1 MLWAAHGPII
11 SRDAATARRSVL
23 ANRRRTVGP
32 APDALDAT
40 HRVAANGF
48 KVRVN
53 IRTPGPRRPSHA
65 YRTPSPRVTYP
76 VDGICY
82 TALSRGG
89 QIRRFCTDLKTGAR
103 KNTKPV

>member
-1 MLWAAHGPII
+1 MYIQEPFPEDGQRLLCFPVRADTFAGAGAA
-11 SRDAATARRSVL
+11 SSTTAAGSS
-23 ANRRRTVGP
+23 
-32 APDALDAT
+32 AL
-40 HRVAANGF
+40 
-48 KVRVN
+48 
-53 IRTPGPRRPSHA
+53 
-65 YRTPSPRVTYP
+65 TYP